1 MSNPYR
7 IDGPAVISFSGGRT
21 SGYMLRKILD
31 AYDGALPED
40 VHILFANTGKEREE
54 TLEFVRDCETNWGA
68 RIHWLERGAE
78 VAHATASR
86 NGEPFAALIAER
98 KFLPNPVTR
107 YCTTELKIRPMKAWM
122 LSRGYEHW
130 TNVVGIRAD
139 EPRRVS
145 KLRAG
150 EGKDRW
156 DVALPLADAGATE
169 ADILSFWAAQPFD
182 LRLKSYEG
190 NCDLCFLK
198 GAQKRQRIMTD
209 RPSAADWWIE
219 QEERIKAR
227 FRSDTPSY
235 RALLEATQKQ
245 IRMFDDA
252 DLADCLC
259 HEGTTEAA

>member
-1 MSNPYR
+1 MSNPFR
-7 IDGPAVISFSGGRT
+7 IDGPAVVSFSGGRT
-21 SGYMLRKILD
+21 SGYMLRQILD
-31 AYDGALPED
+31 AHGGQLPAD
-40 VHILFANTGKEREE
+40 VFVLFANTGKEREE
-54 TLEFVRDCETNWGA
+54 TLNFARDCGAQWGVE
-68 RIHWLERGAE
+68 IHWLERGAS
-78 VAHATASR
+78 VTYATASR
-86 NGEPFAALIAER
+86 NGEPFAQLITER

-107 YCTTELKIRPMKAWM
+107 YCTQELKIRPIRDFM
-122 LSRGYEHW
+122 LARGFEHW

-145 KLRAG
+145 RLRN
-150 EGKDRW
+150 GKRDRW

-169 ADILSFWAAQPFD
+169 ADVMAFWAAQPFD

-198 GAQKRQRIMTD
+198 GTQKRQRVMTD
-209 RPSAADWWIE
+209 RPESARWWIE
-219 QEERIKAR
+219 QEERLKAR
-227 FRSDTPSY
+227 FRNDTPSY

-259 HEGTTEAA
+259 HEGTSEEAA